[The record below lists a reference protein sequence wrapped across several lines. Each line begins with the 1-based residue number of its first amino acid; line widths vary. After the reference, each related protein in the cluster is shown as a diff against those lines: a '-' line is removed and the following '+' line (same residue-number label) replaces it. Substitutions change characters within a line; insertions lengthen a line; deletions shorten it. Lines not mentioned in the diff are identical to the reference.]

1 MLLVKF
7 CIFINFSF
15 TLDSQVLLSQS
26 LNFIGISLQHI
37 LFLDYWFQIDNLDFF
52 AIFAQVQICFKL
64 FPVLHIGIN
73 IVIVLVT
80 FDSLLYELLFYLF
93 YKSLVLVLLIYVFF
107 VYVVFFGH
115 FVQNS
120 HAGIVEDGD

>member
-80 FDSLLYELLFYLF
+80 FSLLYELLFYLF